1 MFLKEFFY
9 FTKSDRKVILFL
21 LVSVTVVSGLFFYV
35 GGDKRTT
42 ELTREDSLT
51 VAYLPLSSGEYEH
64 DHITY
69 RIDGGQK
76 AELFSFDPNT
86 ADSTALLKLGLRP
99 WQVRNIYKYRAA
111 GGVYRRPT
119 DFARLYGLTQKQYKA
134 MEPYIHIGADYL
146 PAALLAAK
154 ERIPER
160 DTIQYPVKLKAN
172 EKLPLNTADTAA
184 LRKVPGIG
192 RYYAREIA
200 WYRDRLG
207 GFYRVD
213 QLKEIEGFPEEAL
226 AYFTVSG
233 GAIRKLNVNKLT
245 LNQLKRHPYISF
257 YQAKAIADYRRLK
270 GPLTS
275 LNDLKLLKD
284 FTQTDIE
291 RLSHYVEY

>member
-42 ELTREDSLT
+42 ELTREDSLA
-51 VAYLPLSSGEYEH
+51 VAHLPLSSGEYEH

-69 RIDGGQK
+69 RIDGGQT
-76 AELFSFDPNT
+76 AELFPFDPNT

-154 ERIPER
+154 ERVLER

-172 EKLPLNTADTAA
+172 EKLPLNTVDTAA

-192 RYYAREIA
+192 RYYACEIA

>member
-1 MFLKEFFY
+1 MSIKEFFY
-9 FTKSDRKVILFL
+9 FNKSDRKVLLFL
-21 LVSVTVVSGLFFYV
+21 LLLTACISLLFLYV
-35 GGDKRTT
+35 DDDNNTT
-42 ELTREDSLT
+42 ELTHEDSLS
-51 VAYLPLSSGEYEH
+51 VANIPPASHGYGYTPV
-64 DHITY
+64 TY
-69 RIDGGQK
+69 RVNGGQE
-76 AELFSFDPNT
+76 AELFPFDPNT
-86 ADSTALLKLGLRP
+86 ADSTALLKLGLKP
-99 WQVRNIYKYRAA
+99 WQVRSIYKYRAA
-111 GGVYRRPT
+111 GGVYRCPT

-134 MEPYIHIGADYL
+134 MEPYIRISADYL
-146 PAALLAAK
+146 PAALLAVK
-154 ERIPER
+154 ERVPER

-226 AYFTVSG
+226 AYFTVSDRT
-233 GAIRKLNVNKLT
+233 IRKLNVNKLT

-257 YQAKAIADYRRLK
+257 YQAKAITDYRRLK

-275 LNDLKLLKD
+275 LNDLRLLKD